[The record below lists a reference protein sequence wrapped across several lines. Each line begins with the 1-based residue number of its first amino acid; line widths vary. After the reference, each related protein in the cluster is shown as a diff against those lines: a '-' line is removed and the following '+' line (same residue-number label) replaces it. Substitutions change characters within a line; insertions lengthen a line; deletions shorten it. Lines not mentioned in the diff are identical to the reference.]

1 MHTINNLTN
10 SPYDL
15 AAIRGDVR
23 LPAFGEVTDDF
34 EPTYLQ
40 SLRDCGLYEV
50 SGDAAP
56 IGALDRDGNGTHSG
70 VADSS
75 PLTDAEEIELI
86 GAMTD
91 DELRDFIE
99 RKTGKKPHH
108 KAGHDKLVIQATEAA
123 KG

>member
-1 MHTINNLTN
+1 MATIKNLTN

-15 AAIRGDVR
+15 DAVGGVAR
-23 LPAFGEVTDDF
+23 LPAFGEISDDF
-34 EPTYLQ
+34 EPAYLQ

-50 SGDAAP
+50 TDSTPSPLDHDRNGKPGGVKVAA
-56 IGALDRDGNGTHSG
+56 
-70 VADSS
+70 
-75 PLTDAEEIELI
+75 PLTDAEEGELI

-108 KAGHDKLVIQATEAA
+108 KAGHDKLVTLATEAA